1 MLKIYLLESHVSELP
16 ILISVRIL
24 LILKPKTQKA
34 LHLKVRKFF
43 QDSEHLQNISSAYPR
58 KEDQVLN

>member
-16 ILISVRIL
+16 IFNFCKDFIKS
-24 LILKPKTQKA
+24 KTQKA